1 MGLTDQDLNTL
12 QTLVLVS
19 VGEWGMKLRGY
30 DGLEGQI
37 VEKIRA
43 EFQAERDRLLELSNR
58 IGEEKWRRENPR
70 F

>member
-30 DGLEGQI
+30 DGLEGQV

-43 EFQAERDRLLELSNR
+43 EFQAERDRLLELNNR

>member
-43 EFQAERDRLLELSNR
+43 ELQAERDRLLELNNR